1 MKIETLKQRLK
12 KDRPMKTITLRIPED
27 VVEDLKRIAPILGFT
42 GYQPLM
48 RTYVGRG
55 LREDLEKLENNSLLE
70 LIDSLKRHGVGDDV
84 INNALDEIAY
94 HWFEWER
101 G

>member
-27 VVEDLKRIAPILGFT
+27 VVEDLERIAPILGFS

-48 RTYVGRG
+48 RTYIGQG
-55 LREDLEKLENNSLLE
+55 LREDLEKLENSPFWE
-70 LIDSLKRHGVGDDV
+70 LIESLKRHGVEEDI
-84 INNALDEIAY
+84 INNALEEITY
-94 HWFEWER
+94 NSDNS
-101 G
+101 

>member
-27 VVEDLKRIAPILGFT
+27 VVEDLERIAPILGFS

-48 RTYVGRG
+48 RTYIGQG
-55 LREDLEKLENNSLLE
+55 LREDLEKLENSPFWE
-70 LIDSLKRHGVGDDV
+70 LIESLKRHGVEEDI
-84 INNALDEIAY
+84 INNALEEITYNSYLY
-94 HWFEWER
+94 H
-101 G
+101 

>member
-27 VVEDLKRIAPILGFT
+27 VVEDLESIAPILGFS

-48 RTYVGRG
+48 RTYIGQG
-55 LREDLEKLENNSLLE
+55 LREDLEKLENSPFWE
-70 LIDSLKRHGVGDDV
+70 LIESLKRHGVEEDI
-84 INNALDEIAY
+84 INNALEEITY
-94 HWFEWER
+94 NSDNS
-101 G
+101 

>member
-27 VVEDLKRIAPILGFT
+27 VVEDLKRIAPVLGFS

-48 RTYVGRG
+48 RTYIGQG
-55 LREDLEKLENNSLLE
+55 LREDLEKLENNPFWE
-70 LIDSLKRHGVGDDV
+70 FIESLKRHGVEEDIINHARDD
-84 INNALDEIAY
+84 IA
-94 HWFEWER
+94 HQ
-101 G
+101 

>member
-27 VVEDLKRIAPILGFT
+27 VVEDLERIAPILGFS

-48 RTYVGRG
+48 RTYIGQG
-55 LREDLEKLENNSLLE
+55 LREDLEKLENSPFWE
-70 LIDSLKRHGVGDDV
+70 LIESLKRHGVEEDI
-84 INNALDEIAY
+84 INNALEEITY
-94 HWFEWER
+94 NSENS
-101 G
+101 

>member
-27 VVEDLKRIAPILGFT
+27 VVEDLKRIAPVLGFS

-48 RTYVGRG
+48 RTYIGQG
-55 LREDLEKLENNSLLE
+55 LREDLEKLEHNPFWE
-70 LIDSLKRHGVGDDV
+70 LIESLKRHGVEEDI
-84 INNALDEIAY
+84 INNALDEIA
-94 HWFEWER
+94 R
-101 G
+101 N